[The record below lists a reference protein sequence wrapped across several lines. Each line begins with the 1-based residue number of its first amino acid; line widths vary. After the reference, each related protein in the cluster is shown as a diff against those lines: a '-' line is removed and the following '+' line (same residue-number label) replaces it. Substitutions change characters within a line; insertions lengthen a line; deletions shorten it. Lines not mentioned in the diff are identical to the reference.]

1 MRKLSDLKMPDKS
14 RLLLLRPRWN
24 IRTRDLRG
32 ER

>member
-1 MRKLSDLKMPDKS
+1 MRKLSDLKMEKS
-14 RLLLLRPRWN
+14 RLLLLRSRWS